1 MGDVVSSLQRA
12 VAALRQHFGFP
23 EFRPAQRRV
32 IASVLAGRQV
42 LAVLPTGGGKSVCF
56 QIPALIRPGLTIVI
70 SPLISLMQDQVEAA
84 RRRGLPA
91 AFVNS
96 SLDDGTQREVLAS
109 VRAGATRLLYAAPE
123 RLPRLARELG
133 DAGVSPA
140 LLVVDEAHC
149 ISEWG
154 HDFRPAYRRIAE
166 TLGPLGRPQVVALT
180 GSATPAVRDDICHSL
195 APAARFTVHL
205 ASFDRPNLWFGVEAV
220 KDDRQ
225 RVRRLFELV
234 SRRDGSAIV
243 YASTRNSCEALAR
256 VLRYVGHR
264 AAPYHAGLTPERRRD
279 TLRRFLDGELP
290 VVAATCAFGM
300 GIDKP
305 DVRQVIH
312 WTLPATPESYY
323 QEAGR
328 AGRDGD
334 PARCTLLFHPGDAA
348 LHRLQLGVT
357 FPPEAAVERAWREP
371 PFRRGLP
378 AGVQASVARLEAELE
393 PARGRVRWDAVRRR
407 RAEALA
413 RLAALEAYARGRGCR
428 RRHLIGWFGE
438 RLQSCA
444 GCDRCPT

>member
-1 MGDVVSSLQRA
+1 MSSPAGLA
-12 VAALRQHFGFP
+12 SATTALCRHFGY
-23 EFRPAQRRV
+23 ERFRPAQRRV
-32 IASVLAGRQV
+32 LASVLAGRHV
-42 LAVLPTGGGKSVCF
+42 LAVLPTGGGKSICF

-96 SLDDGTQREVLAS
+96 SLDPGTQSEVLES
-109 VRAGATRLLYAAPE
+109 VRSGATRLLYAAPE

-133 DAGVSPA
+133 EAGVRPA
-140 LLVVDEAHC
+140 MLAVDEAHC

-154 HDFRPAYRRIAE
+154 HDFRPAYRRIAAA
-166 TLGPLGRPQVVALT
+166 LGPLGVPQVVALT
-180 GSATPAVRDDICHSL
+180 GSATPAVRDDICRSL
-195 APAARFTVHL
+195 VPDARFTVHL

-225 RVRRLFELV
+225 RVRALFDLV
-234 SRRDGSAIV
+234 GRRDGPVIV
-243 YASTRNSCEALAR
+243 YASTRNTCEALAR
-256 VLRYVGHR
+256 VLRYGGQR
-264 AAPYHAGLTPERRRD
+264 AAPYHAGLSPERRRD
-279 TLRRFLDGELP
+279 TLRRFLEGELP

-348 LHRLQLGVT
+348 VHRLQLGVT
-357 FPPEAAVERAWREP
+357 FPPEATVERAWREP

-378 AGVQASVARLEAELE
+378 SGVQASVTRLEGELH
-393 PARGRVRWDAVRRR
+393 PGRGRVRWDGVRRR

-413 RLAALEAYARGRGCR
+413 RLAALEAYARGTGCR
-428 RRHLIGWFGE
+428 RRRLIGWFGE
-438 RLQSCA
+438 RLEDCA
-444 GCDRCPT
+444 GCDRCPR